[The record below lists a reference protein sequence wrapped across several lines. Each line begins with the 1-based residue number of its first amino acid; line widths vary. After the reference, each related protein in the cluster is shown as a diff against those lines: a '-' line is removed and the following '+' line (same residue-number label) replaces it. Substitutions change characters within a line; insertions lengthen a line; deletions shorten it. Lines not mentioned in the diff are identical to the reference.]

1 MAPTQKM
8 TGLRKR
14 QQIAQA
20 NRMVFVWVAIAS
32 VVLSFAIIGGQFLV
46 SKALYNNKVL
56 TEKKLTRSTLE
67 KNIKAAD
74 KLKKEVAVLSDNQ
87 ALRSARVNDDET
99 TLQVIIDAL
108 PTKEDALALGSSLQL
123 VILPQAGVIVES
135 LTVGDTLTQATT
147 DEETETATATA
158 TPITFTTIFTG
169 NSQQIKAA
177 LLAIERTIRPIS
189 IDNLTIE
196 GADSNLKATISATT
210 YYQQQK
216 TLDMQSEVV
225 EP

>member
-1 MAPTQKM
+1 MAPSQKM

-46 SKALYNNKVL
+46 SKAIYNNKVL

-123 VILPQAGVIVES
+123 VILPKAGVIVES
-135 LTVGDTLTQATT
+135 LTVGDTLAAVT
-147 DEETETATATA
+147 EEEASTASAAA
-158 TPITFTTIFTG
+158 TPITFTAIFTG
-169 NSQQIKAA
+169 NAQQIKAA
-177 LLAIERTIRPIS
+177 LLAIEKTIRPIS
-189 IDNLTIE
+189 IDNLTVE

-210 YYQQQK
+210 YYQQPK
-216 TLDMQSEVV
+216 TLDMQSRVV